1 MRVLM
6 VSGGLDSS
14 TLLASRDDI
23 GMCVFVDY
31 GQEQIE
37 KEFEAVSKLGLRFN
51 MPAHVL
57 ETQIPGE
64 PASYSFNL
72 SGRNTILATLG
83 AAVAKSRGFAGVVMG
98 INADDHEAYPDCRPE
113 WVTAMNEVL
122 RLSDLPLLEAPFLH
136 LTKADIFK
144 LAIESGLPIDE
155 TTSCYR
161 GNDCGECGA
170 CEVRAKC
177 LG

>member
-1 MRVLM
+1 MKVLM

-14 TLLASRDDI
+14 TLLASRADI

-37 KEFEAVSKLGLRFN
+37 KELEAVSKLGLRFN

-64 PASYSFNL
+64 PANYSFNL
-72 SGRNTILATLG
+72 SGRNTVLATLG
-83 AAVAKSRGFAGVVMG
+83 AALAKAQGLSGVLMG
-98 INADDHEAYPDCRPE
+98 INADDHQAYPDCRPE
-113 WVTAMNEVL
+113 WVAAMNEVL

-136 LTKADIFK
+136 KTKDEILS
-144 LAIESGLPIDE
+144 LATQFGLKINE

-161 GNDCGECGA
+161 GTDCGECGA